1 MTRALVA
8 RKRKIFALFFA
19 LAASVGMSWAAGIPC
34 TVADIGKVLCTDGS
48 MYATVNDATAANKTA
63 VAMIAYIDAGNNKGL
78 ALALVEEKGIANWS
92 EAIDKCAA
100 KTPTITGGTWK
111 LASEDEW
118 NKMINAAGGRNALRD
133 GFSAIGGSNLKSD
146 GNDHY
151 WSSTESSNTEK
162 GRRISFNDTFGGWS
176 DGTKT
181 TNFQSYAR
189 ACLAFNIGE
198 PDPTVTVGALEHG
211 SVVASPTTAE
221 AGTTITL
228 TATPEAGYKLNTIE
242 ATYFGAANETL
253 SVENKKNVG
262 RGITAEYNKSNY
274 LYVSSY
280 DGAYNLTV
288 STNDGTNLIRKIE
301 IEFYGPGVND
311 ARTNSMLSSDHGS
324 WAFEDGDPCTKAT
337 INNINAVSVVL
348 SGSGVGMNKAWF
360 PKTMKVYYDGDV
372 LIDLTD
378 TENANVKTFTMVNK
392 AVDVFAE
399 FIPTGSCG
407 ENLTWEYSPSTGA
420 LVISGTGAMSDYD
433 NNMNKAPWYAYRES
447 ISSITLPDGLTYIGK
462 HAFRECNNFTQL
474 VVPNSVTEIGNTAFQ
489 DCSKLWNLALPN
501 TLEKIGGAAFERTKI
516 SNFTIP
522 EGVTSLD
529 GYVFG
534 ECTSLYRVNIHAGVT
549 SLTGNVFYNCTNLN
563 TIYSYV
569 KNPVA
574 ITGAVF
580 EGVNKA
586 NCKLYVPFTSMAA
599 YQAADEWKDFF
610 IKPIPGTAPTL
621 YLDIDGASATLIYGY
636 PEDGKPAYD
645 EEYGRWDNLDYSYR
659 NDNLKTLTIDAS
671 CRENVM
677 TSFKNLF
684 QYFQSL
690 ETIRNM
696 AYLSTVNVTNMQSM
710 FDYCKNLTEL
720 DLHTFNT
727 AKVTNMETMFSD
739 CSQLVTL
746 DISSFNT
753 SNVTSM
759 YYMFTYDD
767 KLAHI
772 YVGDGWNTDNVT
784 KHERMFQYCGELPNY
799 NYNYLDKTKAHT
811 GDGGYLT
818 ALTQIGAWESGDCD
832 VILYSNGRMSVK
844 KKAGN
849 GNGAM
854 ANYANKD
861 AQPWADSRNLVTKLD
876 IEDGVKEI
884 GTCAFYDF
892 REMTQLNI
900 HEGVTAIH
908 ENAFRNGQKLT
919 ILILPST
926 LRVLGDKADAFTS
939 CPITDIYLTAHP
951 ARLTWNEDNDD
962 FIYAF
967 SNPDVH
973 KTTVCHVP
981 ANLADAYVAK
991 FITGVE
997 EDKQPNVTFEGGMP
1011 AVDMITPEDVIA
1023 LINEIGEVAYTAE
1036 CKAKIDAARE
1046 AYNGL
1051 VDEDKAQVTNITTL
1065 TGAENTYNNL
1075 KAAAEQA
1082 AADVEALI
1090 NAIGTAEYTAA
1101 SKAKI
1106 DAAREAYDAL
1116 DDNVKLL
1123 VSNYGTLT
1131 AAETTYANLKDVVV
1145 VEAKINEIPSPMT
1158 AENTK
1163 LSEYQKVQD
1172 ARAAYDALTAEQKAL
1187 VSNLDKLE
1195 AAEAAFAAIGGGGGS
1210 APDGALNGKFT
1221 IDESSVVYFSKGNL
1235 QATTADLG
1243 ANWTWGFAA
1252 NQWDL
1257 IGDAAANNA
1266 ISGNGTV
1273 SANGTVDLFGWSTSA
1288 TKYGI
1293 HNGTN
1298 GNISDYAGDF
1308 VDWGTTMG
1316 EGWFTLSKEQWEY
1329 LLNTRTGDKAATVNS
1344 AADCR
1349 YTKATINTDGTVVM
1363 GIILFPDGGTFAES
1377 EFTAVGSPNT
1387 ANVDFTTTCTTAQ
1400 WTALQAKGCVF
1411 LPAAGRR
1418 YGASVS
1424 NEDPRG
1430 YYWSSSPKPSTDDA
1444 YFVFFY
1450 PYNVVPASNDFR
1462 CLGLS
1467 VRLVTEAPAS
1477 PLAAAQAALDKINDI
1492 PQPVVYTPECKEA
1505 IKAAREAM
1513 DALSDEA
1520 KALFATADTAALP
1533 AAEAAYAGLLAEK
1546 VAPVITAINAV
1557 PATPLTPENTKLSE
1571 YNKVKAAR
1579 EVYDALSDEEKNA
1592 VDNYDKLKAAEDA
1605 FAAIPSV
1612 GSETVITWDKNTGI
1626 EEIGTHTTTPAY
1638 EGITLSTK
1646 GGMFGPNG
1654 DMLRFYISI
1663 SDICFEFAN
1672 TLGANFS
1679 KIVLS
1684 STSAIPSTRLN
1695 DMGEGWVASNDNKI
1709 ATWTGDAATVKIW
1722 NGITATSYWDVNT
1735 IQFTLGAT
1743 VSATE
1748 AAQAAVDLINA
1759 IPDPVELSDECKA
1772 KIDAAREAVTA
1783 LGENASLI
1791 DDADITK
1798 LTTAEA
1804 AFALL
1809 IKDATEVV
1817 GMINAIGE
1825 VNFSPECKAKIVA
1838 AREAYDALSNELK
1851 SYVSNLGTLTAAE
1864 AAYETARPFAT
1875 VTTVP
1880 AAVEALQYTGAAQT
1894 LITAGA
1900 AEHGTILYSLDG
1912 ENYSTELPT
1921 ALFAGAYTIYYKVQA
1936 TDDYKDVAPA
1946 TFIATIAYNYPAT
1959 YSLFGIPEGWS
1970 VKVNDEEV
1978 AVVNGAVKNIA
1989 ANDRFDIMPVKPEDV
2004 KLVEVVPYLLDLAT
2018 VTDSVIYLM
2027 NGDSITGTANGHITV
2042 VIVPDAKVYFKDV
2055 HLTNTGSHPAVLCG
2069 GNAEMVVVGENTISC
2084 TKEGESGIRTAGAGT
2099 TLTISGDKT
2108 LLNATIDDSN
2118 GGTVNQ

>member
-1 MTRALVA
+1 MKRLFSLTRALVA

-19 LAASVGMSWAAGIPC
+19 LAASIGMSWASVTWIS
-34 TVADIGKVLCTDGS
+34 DQ
-48 MYATVNDATAANKTA
+48 Y
-63 VAMIAYIDAGNNKGL
+63 GNY
-78 ALALVEEKGIANWS
+78 EEKGYYAGTPFTKDGVTVTMSDDAFFIVSYWGDASLQCVKGTFDPTAGNYVFSNSLGENFVKIIIAAGYTSDWEWFPKGDGWVLSGDENNGYILTWTGNAS
-92 EAIDKCAA
+92 TVTLMDNELHSVNQSIEGDIVFYFESDIEEAA
-100 KTPTITGGTWK
+100 PTI
-111 LASEDEW
+111 
-118 NKMINAAGGRNALRD
+118 
-133 GFSAIGGSNLKSD
+133 
-146 GNDHY
+146 
-151 WSSTESSNTEK
+151 
-162 GRRISFNDTFGGWS
+162 
-176 DGTKT
+176 
-181 TNFQSYAR
+181 
-189 ACLAFNIGE
+189 
-198 PDPTVTVGALEHG
+198 TVGALEHG
-211 SVVASPTTAE
+211 SVVASPTSAE
-221 AGTTITL
+221 AGETITL

-253 SVENKKNVG
+253 SVRNMKNVG
-262 RGITAEYNKSNY
+262 RGITAVYNKSTY
-274 LYVSSY
+274 IYVSSY

-301 IEFYGPGVND
+301 IEFEGPGVND

-372 LIDLTD
+372 LIGLTD
-378 TENANVKTFTMVNK
+378 TENANVKTFTMVDK
-392 AVDVFAE
+392 AVNVFAE
-399 FIPTGSCG
+399 FIPMGSCG

-447 ISSITLPDGLTYIGK
+447 ISSISLPDGLTYIGK

-489 DCSKLWNLALPN
+489 DCSKLWSLTLPN

-569 KNPVA
+569 EKPVA

-586 NCKLYVPFTSMAA
+586 NCKLYVPFNSMAA

-636 PEDGKPAYD
+636 PEDGKPAYN
-645 EEYGRWDNLDYSYR
+645 EEYGQWNNLDYSYR

-684 QYFQSL
+684 QYFQAV

-710 FDYCKNLTEL
+710 FEYCKKLTEL

-727 AKVTNMETMFSD
+727 AKVTNMETMFSE

-767 KLAHI
+767 KLEHI

-832 VILYSNGRMSVK
+832 VILYSNGRMSVT

-861 AQPWADSRNLVTKLD
+861 AQPWADYRNVVTKLD

-900 HEGVTAIH
+900 SEGVTAIH
-908 ENAFRNGQKLT
+908 ENAFRNGKKLT

-926 LRVLGDKADAFTS
+926 LRVLGDEADAFTG

-962 FIYAF
+962 FIYSF
-967 SNPDVH
+967 SNPEVH

-1046 AYNGL
+1046 AYDGL
-1051 VDEDKAQVTNITTL
+1051 VDEEKEQVTNYETL
-1065 TGAENTYNNL
+1065 TNAETAYAQL
-1075 KAAAEQA
+1075 LAQAVAAVKDQ
-1082 AADVEALI
+1082 
-1090 NAIGTAEYTAA
+1090 
-1101 SKAKI
+1101 I
-1106 DAAREAYDAL
+1106 DAL
-1116 DDNVKLL
+1116 
-1123 VSNYGTLT
+1123 
-1131 AAETTYANLKDVVV
+1131 
-1145 VEAKINEIPSPMT
+1145 
-1158 AENTK
+1158 
-1163 LSEYQKVQD
+1163 
-1172 ARAAYDALTAEQKAL
+1172 
-1187 VSNLDKLE
+1187 
-1195 AAEAAFAAIGGGGGS
+1195 
-1210 APDGALNGKFT
+1210 
-1221 IDESSVVYFSKGNL
+1221 
-1235 QATTADLG
+1235 
-1243 ANWTWGFAA
+1243 
-1252 NQWDL
+1252 
-1257 IGDAAANNA
+1257 
-1266 ISGNGTV
+1266 
-1273 SANGTVDLFGWSTSA
+1273 
-1288 TKYGI
+1288 
-1293 HNGTN
+1293 
-1298 GNISDYAGDF
+1298 
-1308 VDWGTTMG
+1308 
-1316 EGWFTLSKEQWEY
+1316 
-1329 LLNTRTGDKAATVNS
+1329 
-1344 AADCR
+1344 
-1349 YTKATINTDGTVVM
+1349 
-1363 GIILFPDGGTFAES
+1363 
-1377 EFTAVGSPNT
+1377 
-1387 ANVDFTTTCTTAQ
+1387 
-1400 WTALQAKGCVF
+1400 
-1411 LPAAGRR
+1411 
-1418 YGASVS
+1418 
-1424 NEDPRG
+1424 
-1430 YYWSSSPKPSTDDA
+1430 
-1444 YFVFFY
+1444 
-1450 PYNVVPASNDFR
+1450 
-1462 CLGLS
+1462 
-1467 VRLVTEAPAS
+1467 
-1477 PLAAAQAALDKINDI
+1477 
-1492 PQPVVYTPECKEA
+1492 
-1505 IKAAREAM
+1505 
-1513 DALSDEA
+1513 
-1520 KALFATADTAALP
+1520 
-1533 AAEAAYAGLLAEK
+1533 
-1546 VAPVITAINAV
+1546 
-1557 PATPLTPENTKLSE
+1557 PATPLTDATKKLSE
-1571 YNKVKAAR
+1571 YNKVTDAR
-1579 EVYDALSDEEKNA
+1579 EAYDALSDEEKAA
-1592 VDNYDKLKAAEDA
+1592 VTNYDKLEAAEAA

-1626 EEIGTHTTTPAY
+1626 EKISGTATSPAY
-1638 EGITLSTK
+1638 EGITISIK
-1646 GGMFGPNG
+1646 GGGFGPEN
-1654 DMLRFYISI
+1654 DMLRFNIAGLGLS
-1663 SDICFEFAN
+1663 FEFAN
-1672 TLGANFS
+1672 TLEGNFQ
-1679 KIVLS
+1679 KIVIS
-1684 STSAIPSTRLN
+1684 STNAMPSTPLAG
-1695 DMGEGWVASNDNKI
+1695 MGEGWAASNENKT

-1722 NGITATSYWDVNT
+1722 DGLTATSYWDVNT

-1748 AAQAAVDLINA
+1748 AAQAAKDLIDAIGEVSYPDSKEAIKAAREAVDALGANASLLENADLQKLTDAEAAYAQLLAQAVKAVKDQIDALPDTPLQDADKKLSEYNKVTDAREAYDALSDDEKAAVTNYDKLEAAEAAFAAIGGGSGSAPAGALNGAFTINADGDQIVFSKGNLQYQASTTTLRFATNQYDMIGADNANISDTYTGWIDLFGWGTGNRPAYSSTVDEDYSTFTDWGTNAISNGGNEANLWRTMTVQEWNHLIKNRTNAAHLKGQATVADVHGYVLLPDSWTLPAGLSFTANPNNWTTNVYTAEQWTQMEAAGAVFLPAAGYREPEIEGVGEKGWYWASNVVSDAAAYCFEFDETTSRVFGSRIYFGQPVRLVAVAATASPLADAQAALDKINA
-1759 IPDPVELSDECKA
+1759 IPDPVVLSDECKA

-1783 LGENASLI
+1783 LGENASLL
-1791 DDADITK
+1791 DDADIDK
-1798 LTTAEA
+1798 LAKAEA
-1804 AFALL
+1804 DFALL
-1809 IKDATEVV
+1809 IKDATAVA
-1817 GMINAIGE
+1817 GMIDAIGE
-1825 VNFSPECKAKIVA
+1825 VTFSADSKGKIVD
-1838 AREAYDALSNELK
+1838 ARNAYEALSDELK
-1851 SYVSNLGTLTAAE
+1851 SYVSNLDKLTAAE
-1864 AAYETARPFAT
+1864 AAYEAARPFAT

-1900 AEHGTILYSLDG
+1900 AEHGTVLYSLDG

-1921 ALFAGAYTIYYKVQA
+1921 ALLPGAYTVYYKVQA
-1936 TDDYKDVAPA
+1936 TDDYKDVAPV
-1946 TFIATIAYNYPAT
+1946 TVIATIAYNYPAT
-1959 YSLFGIPEGWS
+1959 YGLFGIPEGWS

-2004 KLVEVVPYLLDLAT
+2004 KRVEIVPYLLDLAT
-2018 VTDSVIYLM
+2018 VTDSVIYVLD
-2027 NGDSITGTANGHITV
+2027 GDSITGTANGHITV

-2055 HLTNTGSHPAVLCG
+2055 NLTNTGSHPAVLCG
-2069 GNAEMVVVGENTISC
+2069 GNAEIVVVGENTITC
-2084 TKEGESGIRTAGAGT
+2084 TKEGEYGIRAAGAGT

-2108 LLNATIDDSN
+2108 LLNADIDPN